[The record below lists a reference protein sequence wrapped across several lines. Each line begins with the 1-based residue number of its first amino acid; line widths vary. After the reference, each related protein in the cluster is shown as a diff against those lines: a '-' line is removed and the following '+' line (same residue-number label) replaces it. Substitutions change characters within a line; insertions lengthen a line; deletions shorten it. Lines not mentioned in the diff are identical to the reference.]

1 MAQGHGHGGQGVV
14 DDGVLRG
21 LAVLGDQGDFH
32 GESSRQVFGAGEGF
46 TPSRD
51 HLHLV
56 LTPVTKPRK
65 HRWEDRHMDHK
76 TDPVTRL
83 DSKVGA
89 SDDDLGDRDLIT
101 DYTFVRAMGGETID
115 HTDLTSST
123 SAN

>member
-1 MAQGHGHGGQGVV
+1 M
-14 DDGVLRG
+14 
-21 LAVLGDQGDFH
+21 
-32 GESSRQVFGAGEGF
+32 
-46 TPSRD
+46 
-51 HLHLV
+51 
-56 LTPVTKPRK
+56 
-65 HRWEDRHMDHK
+65 DRK